1 MQVLHIK
8 QTNSESDVYSL
19 GVVLQNLITGRPA
32 IVRSTEKPHVTQ
44 WVSSMITKGDIRSI
58 VDPRLPNGDFDFHS
72 AWKAVEVYM
81 ACVSESSDDRPNMS
95 QVVNDLKECLAT
107 ELAQRK
113 EDGVTES
120 SQIFTVNVTT
130 ETSPFAR

>member
-1 MQVLHIK
+1 MEILIFTLLGRLLKYPWLVYTLGKADHE
-8 QTNSESDVYSL
+8 ESL
-19 GVVLQNLITGRPA
+19 FL
-32 IVRSTEKPHVTQ
+32 RS
-44 WVSSMITKGDIRSI
+44 
-58 VDPRLPNGDFDFHS
+58 
-72 AWKAVEVYM
+72 M